1 MAIPLRQIEQFGVG
15 HREAAARSVALVGR
29 LYSAITPFYDFMFG
43 PLLQPGRRTAI
54 ERMALRP
61 GSRVLEV
68 GVGTALDASLYP
80 HDCDVVGIDVSSGML
95 DKARERLQREHL
107 RHVRVMRMDAANLTF
122 ADGSFD
128 IVYAPY
134 TISTVP
140 DPVRVAR
147 EMRRV
152 CRAEGRVFFLNH
164 FLSRNPWV
172 ASVERNLTGITQRV
186 GFRSN
191 LDLSVLLDDGGLEPV
206 SIERVNVPP
215 IWSLVICR
223 PASRH

>member
-1 MAIPLRQIEQFGVG
+1 MAVPLRQFEQLGLG
-15 HREAAARSVALVGR
+15 QAEAQPAVAGSIAPVDR
-29 LYSAITPFYDFMFG
+29 IYSTLTPFYDLVFG
-43 PLLQPGRRTAI
+43 PILQPGRRIAI
-54 ERMALRP
+54 ERMALQP

-80 HDCDVVGIDVSSGML
+80 VDCEVVGIDVSSGML
-95 DKARERLQREHL
+95 DKACERIRREQL
-107 RHVRVMRMDAANLTF
+107 RHVRVLRMDAANLTF
-122 ADGSFD
+122 PDESFD

-164 FLSRNPWV
+164 FLSRNRFL
-172 ASVERNLTGITQRV
+172 ARIERGVTRVTQHI

-191 LDLSVLLDDGGLEPV
+191 LDLRMLLAEGEIAPL

-223 PASRH
+223 RQ

>member
-1 MAIPLRQIEQFGVG
+1 MDVPVRELELGLGHPEAGSSVG
-15 HREAAARSVALVGR
+15 SVAFVDR
-29 LYSAITPFYDFMFG
+29 LYSTITPFYDLVFG
-43 PLLQPGRRTAI
+43 PILQPGRRIAV
-54 ERMALRP
+54 ERMALQP

-80 HDCDVVGIDVSSGML
+80 DDCEIVGIDVSSGML
-95 DKARERLQREHL
+95 EKARERIRREEL
-107 RHVRVMRMDAANLTF
+107 RHVRVLRMDAAQLTF
-122 ADGSFD
+122 PDESFD

-140 DPVRVAR
+140 DPAQVAR

-152 CRAEGRVFFLNH
+152 CRAQGRVFFLNH
-164 FLSRNPWV
+164 FVSPNRFLSR
-172 ASVERNLTGITQRV
+172 VERSITGITQQI

-191 LDLSVLLDDGGLEPV
+191 LDLRALLDAGGLMPV
-206 SIERVNVPP
+206 SIQRVNFPP

-223 PASRH
+223 RSH